1 MKDRLLNILIASFV
15 FLLLL
20 NIFLPKP
27 EQAAVQTEP
36 NFTLSQSSVVV
47 PNFPKVSFNNT
58 TDTEIRFD
66 TCRDLTIL
74 SDLRTLKYD
83 ESTRGFCREIIAA
96 PKSAVAI
103 DIAPLAPLFTKPGN
117 LGLKLVLPSSGGSP
131 SREITSSILVE
142 ERGFWRSLMATLFYA
157 PVLNAFIA
165 LIEYLPGH
173 SLGLAIIAI
182 TIIVRIILL
191 VPQHQMLVSARK
203 MQAIQPKIAAL
214 QAKYKWDQAKMGS
227 ELMGLYKREKVNPL
241 GSCLP
246 LLIQTP
252 ILIVLYWVLT
262 SIQDHSNVYYFY
274 SFFKDFDITRIEH
287 IFYGVDLLKIGGWI
301 GAALA
306 VIVGVTQFA
315 QIWLSQR
322 GKPAVSTAD
331 RDPNSLMPDPNLMN
345 KFMLY
350 GMPLMIGVSTL
361 YFPYGVGMYWFIW
374 TLFMLVQQ
382 QIANQFADASSS
394 GVESEGEVIA
404 AQSTLKSEKKGSKK
418 SKVVIEG

>member
-36 NFTLSQSSVVV
+36 HFVLSKTSVVV
-47 PNFPKVSFNNT
+47 PNFPTVSFNNT
-58 TDTEIRFD
+58 TDAEIRFD
-66 TCRDLTIL
+66 TCRDLVIL

-83 ESTRGFCREIIAA
+83 ESTQGFCREIVTA
-96 PKSAVAI
+96 PKSSVVI
-103 DIAPLAPLFTKPGN
+103 DIVPLAPLFTKPGN
-117 LGLKLVLPSSGGSP
+117 LGLKLTLPTINGAP
-131 SREITSSILVE
+131 SKEITSSIVVE
-142 ERGFWRSLMATLFYA
+142 ERGFFRSLLASLFYA
-157 PVLNAFIA
+157 PILNSFIA

-173 SLGLAIIAI
+173 SLGLAIIVI

-203 MQAIQPKIAAL
+203 MQAIQPKVAEL
-214 QAKYKWDQAKMGS
+214 QKKYKWDQAKMGS

-262 SIQDHSNVYYFY
+262 SIQDHSNVFYFY

-287 IFYGVDLLKIGGWI
+287 IFYGVDLLKIGGLI
-301 GAALA
+301 GVALA
-306 VIVGVTQFA
+306 VIVGLTQFA

-322 GKPAVSTAD
+322 GKPAIAVTE
-331 RDPNSLMPDPNLMN
+331 RDPTSLMPDPNLMN

-361 YFPYGVGMYWFIW
+361 YFPYGVGMYWFIG

-382 QIANQFADASSS
+382 QIANQFADASV
-394 GVESEGEVIA
+394 GGAVEGEVIA
-404 AQSTLKSEKKGSKK
+404 SQNPSKK
-418 SKVVIEG
+418 KSKKEKVVIEG